1 MPDEHAD
8 ELAAFIHQEH
18 RRLVGLL
25 ALQVGR
31 VAVAE
36 ELAQD
41 ALTRLCEHWPRVR
54 RMANRRGWLNRVAI
68 NLANSWWRRR
78 YAERRANRR
87 HGPEQSVVEPQ
98 TTDVV
103 AVREAVSALP
113 PRQRTV
119 IALRFYEQLS
129 VAETAELMGCAQG
142 TVKSLTHKAV
152 SRLRT
157 HADLIDEE
165 RANA

>member
-1 MPDEHAD
+1 
-8 ELAAFIHQEH
+8 
-18 RRLVGLL
+18 
-25 ALQVGR
+25 
-31 VAVAE
+31 
-36 ELAQD
+36 
-41 ALTRLCEHWPRVR
+41 
-54 RMANRRGWLNRVAI
+54 
-68 NLANSWWRRR
+68 
-78 YAERRANRR
+78 
-87 HGPEQSVVEPQ
+87 VVEPQ

-157 HADLIDEE
+157 QADLIDEE